1 MNASTPPVATDA
13 DEETGAFRSGTLGER
28 VADRLLTKIRDERL
42 TPGTRLPSE
51 HAMAQHFGVSRT
63 VMREAIALL
72 KADGLLTTRKGS
84 GAFVSK
90 TGLPDAALG
99 DPLTEQSVQ
108 SLLNLTEVRR
118 GLESE
123 TAALAAVRRTPGQ
136 LAEIEHALLRIEE
149 VVSAGGD
156 GVEED
161 VQFHLRI
168 AAATGNPY
176 WVRFVEMFAQ
186 QIRLAI
192 KVTRANE
199 ARRMDFVHQVRD
211 EHEKIFAAIVAGDAE
226 RARAAAGDHML
237 CVAARVRLADR
248 DFWIGRGGALARDF
262 VRHFADEGAEPPA
275 GEKVAGKAAASRAR
289 RRA

>member
-1 MNASTPPVATDA
+1 MDPLTVPAPPDA
-13 DEETGAFRSGTLGER
+13 EGDGDSFTSGTLGSR
-28 VADRLLTKIRDERL
+28 VAGKLLRKIRGDGL
-42 TPGTRLPSE
+42 APGTRLPSE

-63 VMREAIALL
+63 VVREAIALL

-84 GAFVSK
+84 GAFVCK
-90 TGLPDAALG
+90 VGIPQAAMG

-136 LAEIEHALLRIEE
+136 LAEIEHALRRIQEA
-149 VVSAGGD
+149 VAAGVD

-168 AAATGNPY
+168 AEATGNPY

-186 QIRLAI
+186 QIRLAV

-199 ARRMDFVHQVRD
+199 ARRTDFARQVRQ
-211 EHEKIFAAIVAGDAE
+211 EHEKIVSAIVAGDPDL
-226 RARAAAGDHML
+226 ARAAAWEHMVS
-237 CVAARVRLADR
+237 VAERVRLADGE
-248 DFWIGRGGALARDF
+248 FWRGKGGALARELARDF
-262 VRHFADEGAEPPA
+262 DEE
-275 GEKVAGKAAASRAR
+275 
-289 RRA
+289 